1 MNMKVVICDYEFPNV
16 DPEREALKNI
26 PDLEFIP
33 AQCKTEEELI
43 ELTKDAEGV
52 LNQWNYLTE
61 NVINNMK
68 NCKVIATY
76 GIGTDKINV
85 EAASKKGIYVCNVP
99 SYGTNEVANHALAML
114 MACSRQLVQYDR
126 LIRKGQFGY
135 PTLGKKL
142 YRIEGQVVGLVGFG
156 KIPRNLSRKLID
168 AFNMKVL
175 AYDPFITEEFAKEC
189 GVEKV
194 DLETLMKN
202 SDFVSVHVPL
212 TKETKYIIDEKM
224 MRLMKPTAYLINCGR
239 GAIVKEDDLSKVL
252 KENVIAGAGI
262 DVFEIEPIKTDDPLL
277 QLDNVIVTPHSAY
290 YTEESLYALQYGA
303 AAEVARVLTG
313 EKPISAVNQNAVDS
327 ILGK

>member
-239 GAIVKEDDLSKVL
+239 GAIVKEDDLAKVL

>member
-1 MNMKVVICDYEFPNV
+1 MKVVICDYEFPNV
-16 DPEREALKNI
+16 DPEREALSTVK
-26 PDLEFIP
+26 DLEFIP

-43 ELTKDAEGV
+43 ELTKDAHGV

-76 GIGTDKINV
+76 GIGTDKIDV
-85 EAASKKGIYVCNVP
+85 AAASKQGIYVCNVP
-99 SYGTNEVANHALAML
+99 SYGTNEVANHAFAML
-114 MACSRQLVQYDR
+114 MACSRQIVQYDR
-126 LIRKGQFGY
+126 LIRKGKFGY

-142 YRIEGQVVGLVGFG
+142 YRLEGQTVGLIGFG

-168 AFNMKVL
+168 AFGMKIL

-189 GVEKV
+189 GVVKA
-194 DLETLMKN
+194 DLETVMSE

-212 TKETKYIIDEKM
+212 TKETRYMIDEKM
-224 MRLMKPTAYLINCGR
+224 MRLMKPSAYLINCGR
-239 GAIVKEDDLSKVL
+239 GAIVKEEDLVKVL
-252 KENVIAGAGI
+252 KDGVIAGAGI
-262 DVFEIEPIKTDDPLL
+262 DVFEIEPIEPNDPLL

-303 AAEVARVLTG
+303 AAEVARVLNG
-313 EKPISAVNQNAVDS
+313 EEPISAVNQKDVDEV
-327 ILGK
+327 LKK